1 MKIGFIGAGNMAT
14 AIIKGIINNGFVN
27 CSDVYVS
34 DRDVAKLDE
43 IKKIGVNVST
53 DNICTAAQADM
64 VVFCV
69 KPGIV
74 PAVAKEVADS
84 VKGKIVVSIA
94 AGVSIAKIAAILGA
108 DEKIVRVMPNTP
120 AMVGEGMIALCENPA
135 VSEDEL
141 NMAKAMFDAVGKTV
155 VIKENLIDAVIGVS
169 GSGPAY
175 IYMVIEAMADG
186 GVLCGLPRDVAYT
199 LAAQTVLGSAK
210 MVLETGI
217 HPGKLK
223 DMVCSPGGTTIEAV
237 AALEN
242 AGIRAA
248 FVDAVKAAA
257 EKSAE
262 MQK

>member
-27 CSDVYVS
+27 YSDVYVS
-34 DRDVAKLDE
+34 DRDKAKLDE
-43 IKKIGVNVST
+43 IKKLGANANE
-53 DNICTAAQADM
+53 DNNFVAAQSDM

-74 PAVAKEVADS
+74 PVVAKEVAEN
-84 VKGKIVVSIA
+84 VKNKIVVSIA
-94 AGVSIAKIAAILGA
+94 AGVSIASIADILGS

-120 AMVGEGMIALCENPA
+120 AMVGEGMIALCENPS
-135 VSEDEL
+135 VSETEL
-141 NMAKAMFDAVGKTV
+141 GVVKSMFDAVGKTV

-186 GVLCGLPRDVAYT
+186 GVLCGLPRDAAYT

-257 EKSAE
+257 DKSAE

>member
-1 MKIGFIGAGNMAT
+1 
-14 AIIKGIINNGFVN
+14 
-27 CSDVYVS
+27 
-34 DRDVAKLDE
+34 
-43 IKKIGVNVST
+43 
-53 DNICTAAQADM
+53 
-64 VVFCV
+64 
-69 KPGIV
+69 
-74 PAVAKEVADS
+74 
-84 VKGKIVVSIA
+84 
-94 AGVSIAKIAAILGA
+94 
-108 DEKIVRVMPNTP
+108 MPNTP

-186 GVLCGLPRDVAYT
+186 GVLCGLPRDAAYT